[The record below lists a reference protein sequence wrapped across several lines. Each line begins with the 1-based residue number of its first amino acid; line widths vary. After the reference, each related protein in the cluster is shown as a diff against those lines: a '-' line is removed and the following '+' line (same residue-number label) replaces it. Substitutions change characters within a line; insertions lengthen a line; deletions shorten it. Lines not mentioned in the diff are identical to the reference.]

1 MLDKEKYYQA
11 VAFRLSNEEDSLS
24 GIDAIGFIDIDD
36 FIAAGEPEDYITDD
50 KIEFVPVSELTV
62 ECDTYIS
69 DDIDYYSP
77 CDLFLQKL
85 FRHLTNGVSRFGYVF
100 NFFPFVCFIGEEY
113 AYSSLTLQSFLPDVD
128 EPYQRMSYFAILQGK
143 SFSFLWHHDGLV
155 YWLDTYGALYND
167 DYNKPDS
174 DYLPTFPEER
184 RWSIEMFRNFFNAIY
199 YYSRTKQAALIM
211 SDDVYV
217 DPVCAGQTIYK
228 SSRTDAAVF
237 VPLGT
242 DLMAYSSLRNLV
254 GDETCKERFVSLPSS
269 LKGVFPD
276 SFTPAGFK
284 RHSKIKFFWTPIVTC
299 ASLEDSYLL
308 LDKSSAI
315 YCKSPYFYLERK
327 RFNKDDFDGLDIS
340 YAQDITGL
348 FGCDSKIGSLDLSS
362 LKFTRH
368 THAYPLLDRN
378 LVIVNE
384 LILPPEFGY
393 CLCDCI
399 SPQCDS
405 VLGGKYIGKL
415 DLRGIKLD
423 SDCNCSYLFKGVSFG
438 HLILDADDFAYLS
451 RGMRDLVGSLV
462 FVHARKL
469 TIYLPSDPA
478 NRESLCGLI
487 SLYKMH
493 MNFDFELLER
503 NEVLT

>member
-1 MLDKEKYYQA
+1 MLDKEKYYQV

-24 GIDAIGFIDIDD
+24 GIDALGFIDIDD

-62 ECDTYIS
+62 ACDTHIS
-69 DDIDYYSP
+69 DNLDYYQP
-77 CDLFLQKL
+77 CDLFLRDL
-85 FRHLTNGVSRFGYVF
+85 LRYMTNGISRFGYVF
-100 NFFPFVCFIGEEY
+100 NLFPFVCFIGEEY

-128 EPYQRMSYFAILQGK
+128 ESHQRMSYFAILQGK
-143 SFSFLWHHDGLV
+143 NFSFLWYHDGLV
-155 YWLDTYGALYND
+155 YWLDTYGALCND

-199 YYSRTKQAALIM
+199 SYARTKQTALLM
-211 SDDVYV
+211 SDEVYV
-217 DPVCAGQTIYK
+217 DPVCVGQTIFR

-237 VPLGT
+237 VPSGT
-242 DLMAYSSLRNLV
+242 DLMAYSSLMNLV

-276 SFTPAGFK
+276 IFCPTGHK
-284 RHSKIKFFWTPIVTC
+284 RRSKVKFFWTPIVTC
-299 ASLEDSYLL
+299 ASLEDTFLL
-308 LDKSSAI
+308 LDQSNAI

-348 FGCDSKIGSLDLSS
+348 FGCDSKIGTLDLSS
-362 LKFTRH
+362 LKFTKH

-393 CLCDCI
+393 CLY
-399 SPQCDS
+399 SFSTPQCDS

-423 SDCNCSYLFKGVSFG
+423 SDCDCLFLFKGIDFG
-438 HLILDADDFAYLS
+438 NLLLDADDYVYLS

-462 FVHARKL
+462 YVHAKKL
-469 TIYLPSDPA
+469 TLYLPSDSA
-478 NRESLCGLI
+478 NRKLLCDLI
-487 SLYKMH
+487 DLYKMH
-493 MNFDFELLER
+493 MHFELELLER
-503 NEVLT
+503 DEVFT